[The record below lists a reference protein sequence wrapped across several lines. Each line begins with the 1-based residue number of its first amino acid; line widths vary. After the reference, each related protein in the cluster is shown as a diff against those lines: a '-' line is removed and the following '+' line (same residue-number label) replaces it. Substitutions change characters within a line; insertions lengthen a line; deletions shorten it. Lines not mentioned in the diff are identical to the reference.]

1 MFTVKQES
9 RQYKT
14 YLLEDSQAHSRVEVV
29 PERGGMITQWQVLG
43 KEILYLDQERL
54 THPDLTVRGG
64 IPILF
69 PICGNLPG
77 DGYTHNG
84 KTYTLKQHGF
94 ARNLPWRVVD
104 QSTDNG
110 AFLTVELTSNE
121 ITQALYPF
129 AFQVQLTYDLRGNRL
144 TIHQKVRNHSSE
156 PMPFAL
162 GFHPYFSVPDQA
174 KAQLHIQIPSTIL
187 WDHQN
192 RTSQVFTGFD
202 FQQPEIDL
210 AFRPLDSQTAT
221 VTQEDGMLTLEYDTC
236 FTTLVFWTVA
246 GKDFYCL
253 EPWTAPRYA
262 LTQGDDLIQLPPGAT
277 WSAWIRLTRRSAS
290 PAI

>member
-9 RQYKT
+9 RQYET
-14 YLLEDSQAHSRVEVV
+14 YLLEDAQTPSRVEVV
-29 PERGGMITQWQVLG
+29 PERGGILTRWQVQG
-43 KEILYLDQERL
+43 KEILYLDQERF

-77 DGYTHNG
+77 DSYTHNG
-84 KTYTLKQHGF
+84 QTYTLKQHGF
-94 ARNLPWRVVD
+94 ARNLPWRVVN
-104 QSTDNG
+104 QSSDNG

-129 AFQVQLTYDLRGNRL
+129 AFQVQFTYELRGNRL
-144 TIHQKVRNHSSE
+144 TIHQKVSNHSSE
-156 PMPFAL
+156 AMPFAL

-174 KAQLHIQIPSTIL
+174 KAQLHIQIPSTTL

-192 RTSQVFTGFD
+192 RSSQPFVGFD

-210 AFRPLDSQTAT
+210 AFRPLDGQTAT
-221 VTQEDGMLTLEYDTC
+221 VTHEDGMLQLEYDPC

-262 LTQGDDLIQLPPGAT
+262 LTQGDDLIQLAPGAT
-277 WSAWIRLTRRSAS
+277 WSAWVRLTATRTA
-290 PAI
+290 P